1 MVVIV
6 IVSVPVVDAIV
17 VIPFLHACG
26 VFFVTAVVTAP
37 RWQ

>member
-17 VIPFLHACG
+17 VKPFLDTCV
-26 VFFVTAVVTAP
+26 VFFVTAFVTAP
-37 RWQ
+37 RW